1 MRLCPSSA
9 ARSHPPGCEDRCSR
23 GCQGRDAPHTRHGA
37 GPGHDAVTLPRAVG
51 VGTGQFRQPADS
63 GSCTTFLPPR
73 SSRCESRL
81 QQLPDLAHTGGP
93 GAPARP
99 CPSRNTGRPRTL
111 SPARSAGW
119 KGKEGA
125 GQDRQV
131 LLLCTSPGSR
141 RRGALR
147 LRLFVDLS
155 GGASAA
161 GCRTPWDLARCVN
174 TVTTGEMFSL
184 RWHLPKFSCS

>member
-1 MRLCPSSA
+1 MLLGANP
-9 ARSHPPGCEDRCSR
+9 
-23 GCQGRDAPHTRHGA
+23 RDARIAAPEGA
-37 GPGHDAVTLPRAVG
+37 RAG
-51 VGTGQFRQPADS
+51 MPPTHGTGQGLGTTPSPSHGQWAWGRDS
-63 GSCTTFLPPR
+63 FGSRLIQGGCCTTFLPPR

-119 KGKEGA
+119 KGKEEA

-147 LRLFVDLS
+147 LRLFVDPS